1 MSVSEPGKIDMW
13 GIPKW
18 DQSKVVLGISDHVGW
33 EQEQE
38 GEHLLLLQEKLNTY
52 IAFIESGEINEAIPS
67 AQGKTPIIRITGK
80 YPLSEQAELFIDR
93 VAETLKDAGIEL
105 EFVLKTSNSGG

>member
-1 MSVSEPGKIDMW
+1 MSVLEAATIDMW

-52 IAFIESGEINEAIPS
+52 IAFIESGEINETIPS
-67 AQGKTPIIRITGK
+67 AQGKAPIIRITGK
-80 YPLSEQAELFIDR
+80 YPLSEQAELFIDQ
-93 VAETLKDAGIEL
+93 ATETLKEAGIEL
-105 EFVLKTSNSGG
+105 EFVLKPR